1 MIELTKKDVE
11 KAKVLAKAWTKKWVE
26 SMRKKGKKL
35 TKKGVKNYEIA
46 MKQIAIM
53 RILTEK
59 SKKVS

>member
-1 MIELTKKDVE
+1 MIELTRKDVE
-11 KAKVLAKAWTKKWVE
+11 KAEVLAKAWTEKWVE
-26 SMRKKGKKL
+26 SMRRQGKKL

-53 RILTEK
+53 HILNEK